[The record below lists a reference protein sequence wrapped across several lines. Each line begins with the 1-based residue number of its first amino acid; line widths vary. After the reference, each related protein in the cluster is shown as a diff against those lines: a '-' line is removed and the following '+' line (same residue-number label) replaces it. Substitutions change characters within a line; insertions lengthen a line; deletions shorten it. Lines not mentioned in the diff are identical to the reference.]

1 MEVALLHC
9 SIAPFKY
16 SAFTIAMISGM
27 GNYGPCVVAPAEK
40 WKAGGGGGAPGAG
53 RGATEG
59 LVKLAPVLRM
69 VISMKFFN

>member
-1 MEVALLHC
+1 
-9 SIAPFKY
+9 
-16 SAFTIAMISGM
+16 MISGM